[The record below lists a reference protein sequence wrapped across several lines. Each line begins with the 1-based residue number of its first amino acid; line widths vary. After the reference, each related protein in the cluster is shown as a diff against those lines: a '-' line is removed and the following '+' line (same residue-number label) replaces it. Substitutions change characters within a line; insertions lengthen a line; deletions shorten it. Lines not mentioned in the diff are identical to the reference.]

1 MKKSVLWT
9 VIVLLTLSLLFVACK
24 SQKEPDNPTGNDETT
39 ESTEVTTQSPCAK
52 NGHVFGVWYT
62 ATAPTCTETGME
74 RHDCENCDYYEQ
86 QRVAATGHTEVIDE
100 AVPNTC
106 TTTGLTEGK
115 HCSVCNEVFVTQE
128 VIAALGGHEWTEA
141 TCTTPKTCTTCGT
154 TEGEVGG
161 HDMMDSV
168 CSVCNHSDC
177 FEFTLLDDGTYS
189 VKAKSSPKF
198 PAELVFPTTYLGK
211 TVSTIESYGFPNCEG
226 VTSIT
231 VPDSVKSIGYHAFS
245 HCDDLTSIT
254 LPFLGNP
261 VDGSNCEHLG
271 YLFGTRYPDI
281 TEQST
286 PKSLKTVII
295 TGGDSIGQYAFLKCS
310 NLTSITLPDSVT
322 SIGYYAF
329 GGCKSLT
336 DISLGSN
343 VTSIGN
349 YAFYGCNGLTS
360 FSIPDS
366 VTDIGPYAFADCQNL
381 TSITVP
387 DSVTIIGTFA
397 FAGCIKLTSITIPGS
412 VTSLGDSAF
421 EYCTELIEIE
431 NGVSYA
437 GKWVIDC
444 DPTVTLV
451 TLRPN
456 TIGIGN
462 FAFKDCSSLTS
473 VIFGDNISSIGT
485 SAFDGCTGLTSIAI
499 PNSVKSIG
507 SRAFNDCT
515 GLTSIMLGKN
525 VTYIGTYAFIHTG
538 ITSITIPSSV
548 TAMGSGVFIGC
559 KNLKSV
565 TFENTTGWFYTS
577 TLMETSGM
585 NISAIDLANPV
596 TAAEYLLST
605 YRAYCWQRN

>member
-1 MKKSVLWT
+1 MKKSVLWI
-9 VIVLLTLSLLFVACK
+9 VIVLLALSLLFVACK
-24 SQKEPDNPTGNDETT
+24 SKKEPDNPTENDETT
-39 ESTEVTTQSPCAK
+39 ESTEVTTQSPCAVS
-52 NGHVFGVWYT
+52 GHLFDVWYVT
-62 ATAPTCTETGME
+62 TQPTCTETGME

-86 QRVAATGHTEVIDE
+86 QRVAATGHIEVIDE

-115 HCSVCNEVFVTQE
+115 HCSVCNEVFIAQE

-168 CSVCNHSDC
+168 CSICNHSDC

-310 NLTSITLPDSVT
+310 NLTSITLPESVT

-343 VTSIGN
+343 VTFIGD
-349 YAFYGCNGLTS
+349 YAFMGCVSLTS
-360 FSIPDS
+360 TPIPDS
-366 VTDIGPYAFADCQNL
+366 VTSIGSYAYAECDG
-381 TSITVP
+381 V
-387 DSVTIIGTFA
+387 
-397 FAGCIKLTSITIPGS
+397 TSITIPNNVTRIGS
-412 VTSLGDSAF
+412 
-421 EYCTELIEIE
+421 
-431 NGVSYA
+431 
-437 GKWVIDC
+437 
-444 DPTVTLV
+444 
-451 TLRPN
+451 
-456 TIGIGN
+456 
-462 FAFKDCSSLTS
+462 FAFAACDKLTS
-473 VIFGDNISSIGT
+473 VTIPDSVISIGKE
-485 SAFDGCTGLTSIAI
+485 AFAYCEGL
-499 PNSVKSIG
+499 
-507 SRAFNDCT
+507 
-515 GLTSIMLGKN
+515 
-525 VTYIGTYAFIHTG
+525 
-538 ITSITIPSSV
+538 TSITIPSSITNINAGAFNNCTGLTSVYITDLTAWCNLVFADATANPLYYAQNLYLNGKLLTELVVPDEATQIGDYAFYNCSALTNV
-548 TAMGSGVFIGC
+548 TIPANVTYIGQNAFYGC
-559 KNLKSV
+559 SALASA
-565 TFENTTGWFYTS
+565 TFELVNGWRIHDDS
-577 TLMETSGM
+577 TNAGLNS
-585 NISAIDLANPV
+585 
-596 TAAEYLLST
+596 TALSDPSDAVKALKQYYYKYYWSHT
-605 YRAYCWQRN
+605 